1 MIPRYSRPEMARIWS
16 EENKFATW
24 LRVEIAA
31 TEVLAERG
39 VVPKEALE
47 VIRSKARFDVARID
61 AIEREVQHDVIA
73 FVSNVAENVGPE
85 GRWVHWGLTSS
96 DVVDTALAL
105 LMKEACGLILEDV
118 RALAEVVKKRAF
130 EHQATPMIGRTHGV
144 HAEPMTFGL
153 KLALW
158 WAELQRDLVRLER
171 ARETISVGKLS
182 GAVGTFSHLPP
193 EFEEAVCRRLGLTPA
208 PVASQVLQRDRHA
221 EVMGTLAL
229 TGASLEKFA
238 TEIRAL
244 QKTEVR
250 ELEEP
255 FAAGQKGSS
264 AMPHKRNPVGAE
276 QVAGL
281 ARLLRGNALAALENV
296 ALWHER
302 DISHSSVERVIVPD
316 SFLALDHMLR
326 RMTKIVGGMSVNAER
341 MRRNLEPAAGVEVA
355 AHALGVDHEAA
366 HDLRH
371 APQHVVEGEEAVG
384 DDHALDGRMRDV
396 ALVPER
402 DVLVRGHAVGADQPR
417 QADDL
422 FAADRIALV
431 RHRRRALLPL
441 GKRLLDLA
449 DFGLLQTADFERGF
463 LERRSA
469 DGERRQ
475 QFGVAIALN
484 DLRGDRRRLQAKRAT
499 HVRFDGRRQVRKCAD
514 RSGQLADG
522 NHLARALDTRN
533 IARQLRIPERQLQA
547 ERHRFGMHAVRAADH
562 RRTAVLFGAHE
573 DGFHQTVQV
582 LQDDVARLAHLQRL
596 RRVDDV

>member
-31 TEVLAERG
+31 TEVLSERG
-39 VVPKEALE
+39 VVPKDALE
-47 VIRSKARFDVARID
+47 AIRSKARFDVARID

-105 LMKEACGLILEDV
+105 LMKEACGLILEDL
-118 RALAEVVKKRAF
+118 RALAAAVRKRAH
-130 EHQATPMIGRTHGV
+130 EHKMTPMIGRTHGV

-158 WAELQRDLVRLER
+158 WAELQRDLTRLER
-171 ARETISVGKLS
+171 ARDTISVGKLS

-193 EFEEAVCRRLGLTPA
+193 AVEEEVCRRLGLRPA

-221 EVMGTLAL
+221 EVMAALAL

-250 ELEEP
+250 EVEEP
-255 FAAGQKGSS
+255 FAQGQKGSS

-276 QVAGL
+276 QVTGL

-302 DISHSSVERVIVPD
+302 DISHSSVERVIIPD

-326 RMTKIVGGMSVNAER
+326 RMTKIVSGLVVNAER
-341 MRRNLEPAAGVEVA
+341 MRRNLESGRGLVFSGPLLLELTARGMRREDAYRVVQEHAMEAWKTEGDFRARVA
-355 AHALGVDHEAA
+355 AD
-366 HDLRH
+366 
-371 APQHVVEGEEAVG
+371 P
-384 DDHALDGRMRDV
+384 
-396 ALVPER
+396 
-402 DVLVRGHAVGADQPR
+402 
-417 QADDL
+417 
-422 FAADRIALV
+422 
-431 RHRRRALLPL
+431 
-441 GKRLLDLA
+441 
-449 DFGLLQTADFERGF
+449 
-463 LERRSA
+463 
-469 DGERRQ
+469 
-475 QFGVAIALN
+475 
-484 DLRGDRRRLQAKRAT
+484 
-499 HVRFDGRRQVRKCAD
+499 
-514 RSGQLADG
+514 
-522 NHLARALDTRN
+522 
-533 IARQLRIPERQLQA
+533 
-547 ERHRFGMHAVRAADH
+547 AVRA
-562 RRTAVLFGAHE
+562 VLTEKDLDEVFRLQRYLGHVDAIFARVFGA
-573 DGFHQTVQV
+573 DG
-582 LQDDVARLAHLQRL
+582 AAAS
-596 RRVDDV
+596 

>member
-31 TEVLAERG
+31 TEVLSERG

-47 VIRSKARFDVARID
+47 AIRSKARFDVARID
-61 AIEREVQHDVIA
+61 AIEREVQHDVTA

-118 RALAEVVKKRAF
+118 RALADAVKKRAF
-130 EHQATPMIGRTHGV
+130 EHKATPMIGRTHGV

-171 ARETISVGKLS
+171 ARDVISVGKLS

-193 EFEEAVCRRLGLTPA
+193 EFEEEVCRRLGLTPA

-229 TGASLEKFA
+229 TGATLEKCA

-255 FAAGQKGSS
+255 FAEGQKGSS

-276 QVAGL
+276 QVTGL

-326 RMTKIVGGMSVNAER
+326 RMTKIVGGMTVNADR
-341 MRRNLEPAAGVEVA
+341 MRRNL
-355 AHALGVDHEAA
+355 DS
-366 HDLRH
+366 
-371 APQHVVEGEEAVG
+371 
-384 DDHALDGRMRDV
+384 GRG
-396 ALVPER
+396 LV
-402 DVLVRGHAVGADQPR
+402 
-417 QADDL
+417 
-422 FAADRIALV
+422 F
-431 RHRRRALLPL
+431 
-441 GKRLLDLA
+441 
-449 DFGLLQTADFERGF
+449 
-463 LERRSA
+463 
-469 DGERRQ
+469 
-475 QFGVAIALN
+475 
-484 DLRGDRRRLQAKRAT
+484 
-499 HVRFDGRRQVRKCAD
+499 
-514 RSGQLADG
+514 SGQLLLELTAKGMRREDAYTIVQTHAMEAWKTEGDFRSRVAAD
-522 NHLARALDTRN
+522 
-533 IARQLRIPERQLQA
+533 P
-547 ERHRFGMHAVRAADH
+547 AVRA
-562 RRTAVLFGAHE
+562 VLTEKEIDEVFRLERYLVHVDAIFARVFGKA
-573 DGFHQTVQV
+573 G
-582 LQDDVARLAHLQRL
+582 AAS
-596 RRVDDV
+596 

>member
-31 TEVLAERG
+31 TEVLSERG

-47 VIRSKARFDVARID
+47 AIRSKARFDVARID
-61 AIEREVQHDVIA
+61 VIEREVEHDVIA

-105 LMKEACGLILEDV
+105 LMKEACALILEDV
-118 RALAEVVKKRAF
+118 RALADAVRKRAH
-130 EHQATPMIGRTHGV
+130 EHKTTPMIGRTHGV

-158 WAELQRDLVRLER
+158 WAELQRDLARLER
-171 ARETISVGKLS
+171 ARDTISVGKLS

-193 EFEEAVCRRLGLTPA
+193 EVEEEVCRRLGLQPA

-221 EVMGTLAL
+221 EVMATLAL

-250 ELEEP
+250 EVEEP
-255 FAAGQKGSS
+255 FAPGQKGSS

-276 QVAGL
+276 QVTGL

-302 DISHSSVERVIVPD
+302 DISHSSVERVIIPD

-326 RMTKIVGGMSVNAER
+326 RMTKIVGGLTVHADR
-341 MRRNLEPAAGVEVA
+341 MRRNLDSTRGLVFSGPLLLELTARGMRREDAYRLVQEHAMEAWKTEGDFRARVA
-355 AHALGVDHEAA
+355 AD
-366 HDLRH
+366 
-371 APQHVVEGEEAVG
+371 P
-384 DDHALDGRMRDV
+384 
-396 ALVPER
+396 
-402 DVLVRGHAVGADQPR
+402 
-417 QADDL
+417 
-422 FAADRIALV
+422 
-431 RHRRRALLPL
+431 
-441 GKRLLDLA
+441 
-449 DFGLLQTADFERGF
+449 
-463 LERRSA
+463 
-469 DGERRQ
+469 
-475 QFGVAIALN
+475 
-484 DLRGDRRRLQAKRAT
+484 
-499 HVRFDGRRQVRKCAD
+499 
-514 RSGQLADG
+514 
-522 NHLARALDTRN
+522 
-533 IARQLRIPERQLQA
+533 
-547 ERHRFGMHAVRAADH
+547 AVRA
-562 RRTAVLFGAHE
+562 VLTEKDLDEVFRLERYLGHVDAIFARVFGA
-573 DGFHQTVQV
+573 GGG
-582 LQDDVARLAHLQRL
+582 AAS
-596 RRVDDV
+596 

>member
-1 MIPRYSRPEMARIWS
+1 
-16 EENKFATW
+16 
-24 LRVEIAA
+24 
-31 TEVLAERG
+31 

-47 VIRSKARFDVARID
+47 AIRSKARFDVARID

-118 RALAEVVKKRAF
+118 RALADAVKKRAF
-130 EHQATPMIGRTHGV
+130 EHKATPMIGRTHGV

-171 ARETISVGKLS
+171 AREIISVGKLS

-193 EFEEAVCRRLGLTPA
+193 EFEEEVCRRLGLTPA

-255 FAAGQKGSS
+255 FAEGQKGSS

-341 MRRNLEPAAGVEVA
+341 MRRNL
-355 AHALGVDHEAA
+355 DS
-366 HDLRH
+366 
-371 APQHVVEGEEAVG
+371 
-384 DDHALDGRMRDV
+384 GRG
-396 ALVPER
+396 LV
-402 DVLVRGHAVGADQPR
+402 
-417 QADDL
+417 
-422 FAADRIALV
+422 F
-431 RHRRRALLPL
+431 
-441 GKRLLDLA
+441 
-449 DFGLLQTADFERGF
+449 
-463 LERRSA
+463 
-469 DGERRQ
+469 
-475 QFGVAIALN
+475 
-484 DLRGDRRRLQAKRAT
+484 
-499 HVRFDGRRQVRKCAD
+499 
-514 RSGQLADG
+514 SGQLLLELTARGMRREDAYQVVQAHAMEAWKTEGDFRSRVAAD
-522 NHLARALDTRN
+522 
-533 IARQLRIPERQLQA
+533 P
-547 ERHRFGMHAVRAADH
+547 AVRA
-562 RRTAVLFGAHE
+562 VLNEKEIDEVFRLERYLVHVDAIFARVFGKA
-573 DGFHQTVQV
+573 G
-582 LQDDVARLAHLQRL
+582 AAS
-596 RRVDDV
+596 

>member
-1 MIPRYSRPEMARIWS
+1 MIQRYSRPEMARIWS

-31 TEVLAERG
+31 TEVLSERG

-47 VIRSKARFDVARID
+47 AIRSKARFDVARID

-118 RALAEVVKKRAF
+118 RALADAVKKRAF
-130 EHQATPMIGRTHGV
+130 EHKATPMIGRTHGV

-171 ARETISVGKLS
+171 ARDVISVGKLS

-193 EFEEAVCRRLGLTPA
+193 EFEEEVCRRLGLAPA

-229 TGASLEKFA
+229 TGATLEKCA

-255 FAAGQKGSS
+255 FAEGQKGSS

-276 QVAGL
+276 QVTGL

-326 RMTKIVGGMSVNAER
+326 RMTKIVGGMTVNADR
-341 MRRNLEPAAGVEVA
+341 MRRNL
-355 AHALGVDHEAA
+355 DS
-366 HDLRH
+366 
-371 APQHVVEGEEAVG
+371 
-384 DDHALDGRMRDV
+384 GRG
-396 ALVPER
+396 LV
-402 DVLVRGHAVGADQPR
+402 
-417 QADDL
+417 
-422 FAADRIALV
+422 F
-431 RHRRRALLPL
+431 
-441 GKRLLDLA
+441 
-449 DFGLLQTADFERGF
+449 
-463 LERRSA
+463 
-469 DGERRQ
+469 
-475 QFGVAIALN
+475 
-484 DLRGDRRRLQAKRAT
+484 
-499 HVRFDGRRQVRKCAD
+499 
-514 RSGQLADG
+514 SGQLLLELTAKGMRREDAYTIVQTHAMEAWKTEGDFRSRVAAD
-522 NHLARALDTRN
+522 
-533 IARQLRIPERQLQA
+533 P
-547 ERHRFGMHAVRAADH
+547 AVRA
-562 RRTAVLFGAHE
+562 VLTEKEIDEVFRLERYLVHVDAIFARVFGKA
-573 DGFHQTVQV
+573 G
-582 LQDDVARLAHLQRL
+582 AAS
-596 RRVDDV
+596 

>member
-31 TEVLAERG
+31 TEVLSERG
-39 VVPKEALE
+39 VVPREALE
-47 VIRSKARFDVARID
+47 AIRSKARFDVARID

-105 LMKEACGLILEDV
+105 LMKEACGLILEDI
-118 RALAEVVKKRAF
+118 RALADAVRKRAH
-130 EHQATPMIGRTHGV
+130 EHKTTPMIGRTHGV

-158 WAELQRDLVRLER
+158 WAELQRDLARLER
-171 ARETISVGKLS
+171 ARDTISVGKLS

-193 EFEEAVCRRLGLTPA
+193 EVEEEVCRRLGLRPA

-221 EVMGTLAL
+221 EVMATLAL

-250 ELEEP
+250 EVEEP
-255 FAAGQKGSS
+255 FAQGQKGSS

-276 QVAGL
+276 QVTGL

-302 DISHSSVERVIVPD
+302 DISHSSVERVIIPD

-326 RMTKIVGGMSVNAER
+326 RMTKIVGGLTVNAER
-341 MRRNLEPAAGVEVA
+341 MRRNLDSTRGLVFSGPLLLELTARGMRREDAYRVVQEHAMEAWKTEGDFRARVA
-355 AHALGVDHEAA
+355 AD
-366 HDLRH
+366 
-371 APQHVVEGEEAVG
+371 P
-384 DDHALDGRMRDV
+384 
-396 ALVPER
+396 
-402 DVLVRGHAVGADQPR
+402 
-417 QADDL
+417 
-422 FAADRIALV
+422 
-431 RHRRRALLPL
+431 
-441 GKRLLDLA
+441 
-449 DFGLLQTADFERGF
+449 
-463 LERRSA
+463 
-469 DGERRQ
+469 
-475 QFGVAIALN
+475 
-484 DLRGDRRRLQAKRAT
+484 
-499 HVRFDGRRQVRKCAD
+499 
-514 RSGQLADG
+514 
-522 NHLARALDTRN
+522 
-533 IARQLRIPERQLQA
+533 
-547 ERHRFGMHAVRAADH
+547 AVRA
-562 RRTAVLFGAHE
+562 VLTEKDLDEVFHLERYLGHVDAIFARVFGA
-573 DGFHQTVQV
+573 GGG
-582 LQDDVARLAHLQRL
+582 AAS
-596 RRVDDV
+596 

>member
-31 TEVLAERG
+31 TEVLSERG
-39 VVPKEALE
+39 VVPKDALE
-47 VIRSKARFDVARID
+47 AIRSKARFDVARID

-105 LMKEACGLILEDV
+105 LMKEACGLILEDL
-118 RALAEVVKKRAF
+118 RALAAAVRKRAH
-130 EHQATPMIGRTHGV
+130 EHKMTPMIGRTHGV

-158 WAELQRDLVRLER
+158 WAELQRDLTRLER
-171 ARETISVGKLS
+171 ARDTISVGKLS

-193 EFEEAVCRRLGLTPA
+193 EVEEEVCRRLGLRPA

-221 EVMGTLAL
+221 EVMAALAL

-250 ELEEP
+250 EVEEP
-255 FAAGQKGSS
+255 FAQGQKGSS

-276 QVAGL
+276 QVTGL

-302 DISHSSVERVIVPD
+302 DISHSSVERVIIPD

-326 RMTKIVGGMSVNAER
+326 RMTKIVSGLVVNAER
-341 MRRNLEPAAGVEVA
+341 MRRNLESGRGLVFSGPLLLELTARGMRREDAYRVVQEHAMEAWKTEGDFRARVA
-355 AHALGVDHEAA
+355 AD
-366 HDLRH
+366 
-371 APQHVVEGEEAVG
+371 P
-384 DDHALDGRMRDV
+384 
-396 ALVPER
+396 
-402 DVLVRGHAVGADQPR
+402 
-417 QADDL
+417 
-422 FAADRIALV
+422 
-431 RHRRRALLPL
+431 
-441 GKRLLDLA
+441 
-449 DFGLLQTADFERGF
+449 
-463 LERRSA
+463 
-469 DGERRQ
+469 
-475 QFGVAIALN
+475 
-484 DLRGDRRRLQAKRAT
+484 
-499 HVRFDGRRQVRKCAD
+499 
-514 RSGQLADG
+514 
-522 NHLARALDTRN
+522 
-533 IARQLRIPERQLQA
+533 
-547 ERHRFGMHAVRAADH
+547 AVRA
-562 RRTAVLFGAHE
+562 VLTEKDLDEVFRLQRYLGHVDAIFARVFGA
-573 DGFHQTVQV
+573 DG
-582 LQDDVARLAHLQRL
+582 AAAS
-596 RRVDDV
+596 

>member
-1 MIPRYSRPEMARIWS
+1 MIQRYSRPEMARIWS

-47 VIRSKARFDVARID
+47 AIRSKARFDVARID

-118 RALAEVVKKRAF
+118 RALADAVKKRAF
-130 EHQATPMIGRTHGV
+130 EHKATPMIGRTHGV

-171 ARETISVGKLS
+171 ARDVISVGKLS

-193 EFEEAVCRRLGLTPA
+193 EFEEEVCRRLGLTPA

-229 TGASLEKFA
+229 TGATLEKCA

-255 FAAGQKGSS
+255 FAEGQKGSS

-276 QVAGL
+276 QVTGL

-326 RMTKIVGGMSVNAER
+326 RMTKIVGGMTVNAER
-341 MRRNLEPAAGVEVA
+341 MRRNL
-355 AHALGVDHEAA
+355 DS
-366 HDLRH
+366 
-371 APQHVVEGEEAVG
+371 
-384 DDHALDGRMRDV
+384 GRG
-396 ALVPER
+396 LV
-402 DVLVRGHAVGADQPR
+402 
-417 QADDL
+417 
-422 FAADRIALV
+422 F
-431 RHRRRALLPL
+431 
-441 GKRLLDLA
+441 
-449 DFGLLQTADFERGF
+449 
-463 LERRSA
+463 
-469 DGERRQ
+469 
-475 QFGVAIALN
+475 
-484 DLRGDRRRLQAKRAT
+484 
-499 HVRFDGRRQVRKCAD
+499 
-514 RSGQLADG
+514 SGQLLLELTAKGMRREDAYTIVQTHAMEAWKTEGDFRSRVAAD
-522 NHLARALDTRN
+522 
-533 IARQLRIPERQLQA
+533 P
-547 ERHRFGMHAVRAADH
+547 AVRA
-562 RRTAVLFGAHE
+562 VLTEKEIDEVFRLERYLVHVDAIFARVFGKA
-573 DGFHQTVQV
+573 G
-582 LQDDVARLAHLQRL
+582 AAS
-596 RRVDDV
+596 

>member
-39 VVPKEALE
+39 VVPKDALE
-47 VIRSKARFDVARID
+47 AIRAKARFDVARID

-105 LMKEACGLILEDV
+105 LMKEACGLILDDV
-118 RALAEVVKKRAF
+118 RALADVVKKRAF
-130 EHQATPMIGRTHGV
+130 EHKHTPMIGRTHGV

-158 WAELQRDLVRLER
+158 WAELQRDLARLER

-193 EFEEAVCRRLGLTPA
+193 EFEEEVCRRLGLTPA

-255 FAAGQKGSS
+255 FAEGQKGSS

-276 QVAGL
+276 QVTGL

-326 RMTKIVGGMSVNAER
+326 RMTKIVGGMTVNADR
-341 MRRNLEPAAGVEVA
+341 MRRNL
-355 AHALGVDHEAA
+355 DS
-366 HDLRH
+366 
-371 APQHVVEGEEAVG
+371 
-384 DDHALDGRMRDV
+384 GRG
-396 ALVPER
+396 LV
-402 DVLVRGHAVGADQPR
+402 
-417 QADDL
+417 
-422 FAADRIALV
+422 F
-431 RHRRRALLPL
+431 
-441 GKRLLDLA
+441 
-449 DFGLLQTADFERGF
+449 
-463 LERRSA
+463 
-469 DGERRQ
+469 
-475 QFGVAIALN
+475 
-484 DLRGDRRRLQAKRAT
+484 
-499 HVRFDGRRQVRKCAD
+499 
-514 RSGQLADG
+514 SGQLLLELTAKGMRREDAYTIVQTHAMEAWKTEGDFRSRVAAD
-522 NHLARALDTRN
+522 
-533 IARQLRIPERQLQA
+533 P
-547 ERHRFGMHAVRAADH
+547 AVRA
-562 RRTAVLFGAHE
+562 VLTEKEIDEVFRLERYLVHVDAIFARVFGKA
-573 DGFHQTVQV
+573 G
-582 LQDDVARLAHLQRL
+582 AAS
-596 RRVDDV
+596 

>member
-31 TEVLAERG
+31 TEVLSERG

-47 VIRSKARFDVARID
+47 AIRAKARFDVARID

-73 FVSNVAENVGPE
+73 FVSNVAENIGPE

-105 LMKEACGLILEDV
+105 LMKEACGLILDDV
-118 RALAEVVKKRAF
+118 RALADAVKKRAH
-130 EHQATPMIGRTHGV
+130 EHKTTPMIGRTHGV

-158 WAELQRDLVRLER
+158 WAELQRDLARLER
-171 ARETISVGKLS
+171 ARDAISVGKLS

-193 EFEEAVCRRLGLTPA
+193 EVEEEVCRRLGLTPA

-250 ELEEP
+250 EVEEP
-255 FAAGQKGSS
+255 FAEGQKGSS

-276 QVAGL
+276 QVTGL

-302 DISHSSVERVIVPD
+302 DISHSSVERVIIPD

-326 RMTKIVGGMSVNAER
+326 RMTKIVSGLVVNAER
-341 MRRNLEPAAGVEVA
+341 MRGNL
-355 AHALGVDHEAA
+355 DS
-366 HDLRH
+366 
-371 APQHVVEGEEAVG
+371 
-384 DDHALDGRMRDV
+384 GRG
-396 ALVPER
+396 LV
-402 DVLVRGHAVGADQPR
+402 
-417 QADDL
+417 
-422 FAADRIALV
+422 F
-431 RHRRRALLPL
+431 
-441 GKRLLDLA
+441 
-449 DFGLLQTADFERGF
+449 
-463 LERRSA
+463 
-469 DGERRQ
+469 
-475 QFGVAIALN
+475 
-484 DLRGDRRRLQAKRAT
+484 
-499 HVRFDGRRQVRKCAD
+499 
-514 RSGQLADG
+514 SGQLLLELTAKGMRREDAYKIVQTHAMEAWKTEG
-522 NHLARALDTRN
+522 DFRARVASD
-533 IARQLRIPERQLQA
+533 A
-547 ERHRFGMHAVRAADH
+547 AVRAVMTDKDIDEVFRLERYLGHVDAIF
-562 RRTAVLFGAHE
+562 RRVFGA
-573 DGFHQTVQV
+573 GGAAVS
-582 LQDDVARLAHLQRL
+582 
-596 RRVDDV
+596 